1 VTPAEHNKTLATL
14 HYIYGAMH
22 GLTLLGLL
30 LLVIVVG
37 MATPELASIST
48 AWFVSGVV
56 VFVLL
61 FLAVGL
67 LPVIVG
73 YGLSKRNQWAR
84 PAAILLGIISL
95 INIPIGTALG
105 IYAIKFLRS
114 EAGSLIYGGKS
125 STATNDVDLQKALS
139 GARPL
144 MDLAKRL
151 K

>member
-1 VTPAEHNKTLATL
+1 
-14 HYIYGAMH
+14 MH

-37 MATPELASIST
+37 MATPDLASISRFWLT
-48 AWFVSGVV
+48 SGIVI
-56 VFVLL
+56 FILL
-61 FLAVGL
+61 FFAVGL

-73 YGLSKRNQWAR
+73 YGLSQRSQWAR

-114 EAGSLIYGGKS
+114 ESGASIYGGKS
-125 STATNDVDLQKALS
+125 SATASDADLQKALS
-139 GARPL
+139 GAQPL
-144 MDLAKRL
+144 MDLANRL